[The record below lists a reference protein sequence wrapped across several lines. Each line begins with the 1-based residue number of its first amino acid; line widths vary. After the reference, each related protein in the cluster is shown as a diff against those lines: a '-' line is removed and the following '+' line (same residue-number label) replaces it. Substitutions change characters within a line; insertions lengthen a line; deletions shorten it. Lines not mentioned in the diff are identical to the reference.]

1 MTKPLRSLGALALAS
16 CLALAACNN
25 GSSTPAVIAQVSNI
39 SGDYSGTFHDG
50 IAGTGAATTTLAQH
64 GSNAGG
70 AIAAATPGGGIAAQI
85 SLTVASSNALSGA
98 IVINYP
104 SGTTCTFSTTGTYSN
119 TGTVASITGS
129 FTPVTGC
136 SGDSGTYTLNQEC
149 TDTITSEVRT
159 LSFPP
164 QC

>member
-1 MTKPLRSLGALALAS
+1 MKTLLQSFSTMTIAG
-16 CLALAACNN
+16 CLALTGCN
-25 GSSTPAVIAQVSNI
+25 GSNTPAMIAQIPNV

-70 AIAAATPGGGIAAQI
+70 AINAATPGGGATAQI
-85 SLTVASSNALSGA
+85 SLTIASSNALTGA
-98 IVINYP
+98 MVINYP

-119 TGTVASITGS
+119 NGSTAGISGS
-129 FTPVTGC
+129 FVPVTGC
-136 SGDSGTYTLNQEC
+136 SGDSGTYTLTQEC
-149 TDTITSEVRT
+149 TDTITSAIRPF
-159 LSFPP
+159 SFPA